1 MARLHLAVAM
11 VTAAALLFVTFQ
23 LISSFGL
30 PRFDYL
36 HLHHVFEGLHDI
48 PSNQIPINSP
58 PLDQESSKDASRY
71 LLGVGKA
78 DITG

>member
-1 MARLHLAVAM
+1 MARLHLVVAM
-11 VTAAALLFVTFQ
+11 ATAIALLFVTFQ

-30 PRFDYL
+30 PRLDYL
-36 HLHHVFEGLHDI
+36 HLSHVFEGFNDA
-48 PSNQIPINSP
+48 PSNQIPISSL

>member
-11 VTAAALLFVTFQ
+11 ATATALLFVAFQ

-30 PRFDYL
+30 PRLDYL
-36 HLHHVFEGLHDI
+36 HLRHVFEGLNDL
-48 PSNQIPINSP
+48 PSNQIPISFPSP
-58 PLDQESSKDASRY
+58 DYESSKDASTY

>member
-1 MARLHLAVAM
+1 MPRLHLVVALA
-11 VTAAALLFVTFQ
+11 TATALLFVTFH

-30 PRFDYL
+30 LELDYL
-36 HLHHVFEGLHDI
+36 HLSHVFEGLNNG
-48 PSNQIPINSP
+48 PSNQIPISSP

>member
-1 MARLHLAVAM
+1 MARLHLVVAL
-11 VTAAALLFVTFQ
+11 VTATALLFVTFQ

-30 PRFDYL
+30 PELDYL
-36 HLHHVFEGLHDI
+36 HLRHVLEGLNND
-48 PSNQIPINSP
+48 PSNQIPISSP
-58 PLDQESSKDASRY
+58 PLDQESSRDASRY

>member
-1 MARLHLAVAM
+1 MARLHLVVAM
-11 VTAAALLFVTFQ
+11 VTATALLFVTFQ

-30 PRFDYL
+30 PRLDYL
-36 HLHHVFEGLHDI
+36 HLRHVFEGSNDV
-48 PSNQIPINSP
+48 PSHQIPISSP
-58 PLDQESSKDASRY
+58 PLDQESFKDASRY

>member
-1 MARLHLAVAM
+1 MARLHLVVAM
-11 VTAAALLFVTFQ
+11 VTATALLFVTFQ

-30 PRFDYL
+30 PRLDHL
-36 HLHHVFEGLHDI
+36 HLRHVFEGLNNL
-48 PSNQIPINSP
+48 PSHQIPINYP
-58 PLDQESSKDASRY
+58 PLDQESSKDASTY